1 MYFHESE
8 AIAREHTDLRSVI
21 EQIDSHLAT
30 IFNPAP
36 LRPADFSSVICC
48 DTNQVV
54 SVFDLLAQREVL
66 LAEGMVECD
75 RCHNLMP
82 VSDYDEA
89 MADEDDFNCSSCNRP
104 YRRRAQRTTIFRMTA
119 ETLARPR
126 PAVAPADIETALGE
140 LGRSPFVFRRLGQI
154 WVLKFEGEMKLMQDA
169 RGLFYVAR
177 LLAEP
182 DRDVWCAYLLA
193 AAVGIDPRITLGSS
207 GPASDNP
214 TMRKCKDTL
223 DDLREELDTAK
234 ASDDE
239 GRIARI
245 ESDMREITTEMA
257 RAMGLRGKIRENSD
271 VNKVRKSV
279 SMAVSRAVDSIR
291 DEHKA
296 LGTHLLSFISSGM
309 VFRYSPDRKID
320 WLT

>member
-8 AIAREHTDLRSVI
+8 AIAREHTALQRVI
-21 EQIDSHLAT
+21 EQIDGHLAT

-36 LRPADFSSVICC
+36 LRPADFSSVISC

-54 SVFDLLAQREVL
+54 SIFDLLAQHEVL
-66 LAEGMVECD
+66 LAEGMVECE

-82 VSDYDEA
+82 ASAYDEA
-89 MADEDDFNCSSCNRP
+89 MTDEDDFECSSCSRP
-104 YRRRAQRTTIFRMTA
+104 YRRRAPRTTIYRMTA

-182 DRDVWCAYLLA
+182 DRDVWCAHLLA

-207 GPASDNP
+207 GPASDSP
-214 TMRKCKDTL
+214 TMRKCKENL

-245 ESDMREITTEMA
+245 ESDMQKITTQIA
-257 RAMGLRGKIRENSD
+257 RSMGLGGKIREITD
-271 VNKVRKSV
+271 VDKVRKSV
-279 SMAVSRAVDSIR
+279 SMAVSRAVESIR
-291 DEHKA
+291 DEHQV
-296 LGTHLLSFISSGM
+296 LGKHLLSFLSSGT

>member
-8 AIAREHTDLRSVI
+8 AIAREHTGLQRVV
-21 EQIDSHLAT
+21 EQIDGHLAT

-36 LRPADFSSVICC
+36 LRPADFASVLSC

-54 SVFDLLAQREVL
+54 SIFGLLAQREVL
-66 LAEGMVECD
+66 LAEGMVECE

-82 VSDYDEA
+82 ASAYDEA
-89 MADEDDFNCSSCNRP
+89 MADEDDFECSGCSRP
-104 YRRRAQRTTIFRMTA
+104 YRRRAPRTTIYRMTA

-182 DRDVWCAYLLA
+182 DRDVWCAHLLA

-214 TMRKCKDTL
+214 TMRKCKETL
-223 DDLREELDTAK
+223 DDLREELDTAM
-234 ASDDE
+234 AGDDE

-245 ESDMREITTEMA
+245 ESDMRQITKEIA
-257 RAMGLRGKIRENSD
+257 RSMGLGGKIRGNTD
-271 VNKVRKSV
+271 VDKVRKSV

-291 DEHKA
+291 DEHQV
-296 LGTHLLSFISSGM
+296 LGKHLLSFISSGTI
-309 VFRYSPDRKID
+309 FRYSPDRRID

>member
-1 MYFHESE
+1 MCIFFE
-8 AIAREHTDLRSVI
+8 ADDLTPAQDCWDFRS
-21 EQIDSHLAT
+21 
-30 IFNPAP
+30 N
-36 LRPADFSSVICC
+36 R
-48 DTNQVV
+48 
-54 SVFDLLAQREVL
+54 
-66 LAEGMVECD
+66 D
-75 RCHNLMP
+75 RT
-82 VSDYDEA
+82 
-89 MADEDDFNCSSCNRP
+89 R
-104 YRRRAQRTTIFRMTA
+104 YRRRAPRTTVYRMTA

-126 PAVAPADIETALGE
+126 PAVAPANIETALGE

-182 DRDVWCAYLLA
+182 DRDVWCAHLLA

-214 TMRKCKDTL
+214 TMRKCKETL
-223 DDLREELDTAK
+223 DDLREELDTAM

-239 GRIARI
+239 GRFARI
-245 ESDMREITTEMA
+245 ESDMRQITKEIA
-257 RAMGLRGKIRENSD
+257 RSMGLGGKIRENTD
-271 VNKVRKSV
+271 VDKVRKSV

-291 DEHKA
+291 DEHKV
-296 LGTHLLSFISSGM
+296 LGKHLLSFISSGTI
-309 VFRYSPDRKID
+309 FRYSPDRKID